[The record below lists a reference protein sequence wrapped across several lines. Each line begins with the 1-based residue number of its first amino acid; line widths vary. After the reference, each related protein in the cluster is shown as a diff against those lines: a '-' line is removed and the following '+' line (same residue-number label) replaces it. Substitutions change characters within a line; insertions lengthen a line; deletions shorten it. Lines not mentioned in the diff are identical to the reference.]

1 MGCYVDLNMNEW
13 ELQHYLTKK
22 WRKENLY
29 YNGFEYHLVCWELMF
44 PSWDIN
50 DKRTKW
56 NEISIDF
63 ILYSIELSEFL
74 CVELKNIIKGK
85 KNLLSAYCQATQRT
99 IHFIEQ
105 YDVKKL
111 NRARNRCHTS
121 SINERG
127 GIDSTID
134 EIKFSKKPA
143 IKRVLMAKSF
153 QSNASG
159 FIDSLNALNRS
170 ELQNEYSIYSTNKE
184 FERFNAIKE
193 EQFNL
198 IEHNPLF
205 LIQLD

>member
-1 MGCYVDLNMNEW
+1 MNEW

-22 WRKENLY
+22 WRKDNLY
-29 YNGFEYHLVCWELMF
+29 YNGFDYHLVCWELMF

-50 DKRTKW
+50 DNRNKW

-63 ILYSIELSEFL
+63 ILYSTELNECL

-99 IHFIEQ
+99 INFIEQ

-111 NRARNRCHTS
+111 NRARKLCHIS

-127 GIDSTID
+127 GVEPTID
-134 EIKFSKKPA
+134 EIKFSKKPV

-153 QSNASG
+153 QSNASE
-159 FIDSLNALNRS
+159 FIDYLNSLNRS

-184 FERFNAIKE
+184 FDRFNAIEE

-198 IEHNPLF
+198 IEHNSLS
-205 LIQLD
+205 LIQLA

>member
-1 MGCYVDLNMNEW
+1 MNEW

-56 NEISIDF
+56 NQISIDF
-63 ILYSIELSEFL
+63 ILYSIELSELL

-85 KNLLSAYCQATQRT
+85 KNLLSAYCQTTHRT
-99 IHFIEQ
+99 IHFKEQ
-105 YDVKKL
+105 YDIRKL
-111 NRARNRCHTS
+111 NRARKLCHLS
-121 SINERG
+121 SLNERG
-127 GIDSTID
+127 GVEPTID

-153 QSNASG
+153 QSNASE
-159 FIDSLNALNRS
+159 FIDYLNSLNRS

-184 FERFNAIKE
+184 FDRFNAIEE

-198 IEHNPLF
+198 IEHNPLS
-205 LIQLD
+205 LIQLA

>member
-1 MGCYVDLNMNEW
+1 MNEW

-22 WRKENLY
+22 WRKDNLY
-29 YNGFEYHLVCWELMF
+29 YNGFDYHLVCWELMF

-50 DKRTKW
+50 DNRTKW

-63 ILYSIELSEFL
+63 ILYSTELNEFL

-99 IHFIEQ
+99 INFIEQ

-111 NRARNRCHTS
+111 NRARKLCHIS

-127 GIDSTID
+127 GVEPTID
-134 EIKFSKKPA
+134 EIKFSKKPV

-153 QSNASG
+153 QSNASE
-159 FIDSLNALNRS
+159 FIDYLNSLNRS

-184 FERFNAIKE
+184 FDRFNAIEE

-198 IEHNPLF
+198 IEHNSLS
-205 LIQLD
+205 LIQLA

>member
-1 MGCYVDLNMNEW
+1 MNEW

-22 WRKENLY
+22 WRKENLN
-29 YNGFEYHLVCWELMF
+29 YNSIEYSLICWELMF

-50 DKRTKW
+50 DNRTKW

-63 ILYSIELSEFL
+63 ILYSTELNEFL

-99 IHFIEQ
+99 INFIEQ

-111 NRARNRCHTS
+111 NRARKLCHIS

-127 GIDSTID
+127 GVESTIG

-153 QSNASG
+153 QSNASD
-159 FIDSLNALNRS
+159 FIDYLNSLNRT

-184 FERFNAIKE
+184 FDRFNAIEE

-198 IEHNPLF
+198 LENNPLSIIQF
-205 LIQLD
+205 LIRKN